1 MTGYFTEPHK
11 YEGAYEAGEQLYN
24 GQFVELVTANSATTV
39 KKLTSKASGVIMR
52 VEEKTELF
60 GNPAVRVLV
69 LDGGAAG
76 VYMAE
81 NEFDVGGDANYDT
94 SDYSVAAGELVK
106 MGLVARGDKMIFNV
120 TSEVAAT
127 LAVGDSVS
135 PTSAGTIVK
144 NS

>member
-11 YEGAYEAGEQLYN
+11 YEGAYVAGEELKN
-24 GQFVELVTANSATTV
+24 GLFVELVTANGATTV
-39 KKLTSKASGVIMR
+39 KKLISKASGVIMR

-69 LDGGAAG
+69 LDGGATG
-76 VYMAE
+76 VYMTE

-94 SDYSVAAGELVK
+94 SDYSVAADELVK